1 VADAGLETC
10 TTAALESGATKSL
23 LALQNRN
30 LRISSKAVPL
40 LQNRPKSSYSAAFE
54 VLPQIVK

>member
-10 TTAALESGATKSL
+10 TTAALESGATKSQ

-30 LRISSKAVPL
+30 WHYKIAIGAT
-40 LQNRPKSSYSAAFE
+40 KSQFTDK
-54 VLPQIVK
+54 L